1 MKIEVADDF
10 SVGKFHWNH
19 RVVRRVYHHS
29 GHEEVTYA
37 IHEAHYREEGKGSG
51 KCDITMNPTD
61 VSGESVDDLKWTL
74 EHMLKALDKPVLD
87 YDTRE
92 EIADGSTQKQ
102 ATGDSGLLPRGPV
115 RRGQS
120 GLPTG

>member
-19 RVVRRVYHHS
+19 RVVRRVYHH
-29 GHEEVTYA
+29 GKQDEVVYS

-51 KCDITMNPTD
+51 PCDITMNPTD

-92 EIADGSTQKQ
+92 EIEDGSKTQQ
-102 ATGDSGLLPRGPV
+102 VAGDSGLLPGSAS

-120 GLPTG
+120 RLPTG